1 MRIVLT
7 QQTLLGRV
15 GVEMSSD
22 PAFVGRV
29 RRLAT
34 VSAVALGAMWALAVN
49 TLDVHRAIHVA
60 LFAGWV
66 LMPTV
71 LGLSVQRPVIRLL
84 VALPATLIGVA
95 LVGICLTALPANG
108 IARIG
113 WLTTTGGILFGG
125 VLGAWFWY
133 RWLPVP
139 AFLHDPYSRG
149 RQALIAIHVT
159 LVVAGLLL
167 VALAA

>member
-1 MRIVLT
+1 METRQALF
-7 QQTLLGRV
+7 GRV

-22 PAFVGRV
+22 PAFLGRV
-29 RRLAT
+29 RRLAA
-34 VSAVALGAMWALAVN
+34 VSTVALGSMWALAINMV
-49 TLDVHRAIHVA
+49 DAHRAIHVA

-71 LGLSVQRPVIRLL
+71 LGLSIRRPAIRLL
-84 VALPATLIGVA
+84 VAVPATLVGVA
-95 LVGICLTALPANG
+95 LVAICLTALPANG
-108 IARIG
+108 IARVG
-113 WLTTTGGILFGG
+113 WLTATCGILLGG

-139 AFLHDPYSRG
+139 ASLQDPYSRG
-149 RQALIAIHVT
+149 RTALITVHVA

-167 VALAA
+167 VFVAALT